1 MARILH
7 LAMVT
12 AASVLALIPAAMA
25 SDNIN
30 IPEPASLTIFAA
42 AAGTLAL
49 LRRRG

>member
-1 MARILH
+1 MTRILH

-25 SDNIN
+25 DNIL

>member
-1 MARILH
+1 MTRILH
-7 LAMVT
+7 FTLVT

-25 SDNIN
+25 DNIQV
-30 IPEPASLTIFAA
+30 PEPASLTIFAA